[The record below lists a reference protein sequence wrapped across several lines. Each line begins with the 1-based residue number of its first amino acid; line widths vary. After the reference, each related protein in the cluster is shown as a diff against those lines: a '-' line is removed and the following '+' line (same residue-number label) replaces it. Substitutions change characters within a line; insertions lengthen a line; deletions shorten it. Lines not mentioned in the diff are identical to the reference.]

1 MTVQQGNGINPKWLG
16 IIAVLFGILLVA
28 NHGNELLKQ
37 SVLTPGSAAELFVP
51 ANCRADELEEEG
63 LSQQE
68 CELMVSNVQIALVSS
83 PQWFRPAMLWLSAL
97 GIFFGIFS
105 IVTGIA
111 FVGGRKMNLTMAKF
125 CFAALLTVDLCTFIA
140 VVNTGPL
147 LRAQDLWPTLL
158 WFFIHLTIFA
168 VVMSSSTPIEQENS

>member
-1 MTVQQGNGINPKWLG
+1 MTAQQGNGINSKWLG
-16 IIAVLFGILLVA
+16 IIAVLFGILLLA

-37 SVLTPGSAAELFVP
+37 FVLIPGSAAELFLP
-51 ANCRADELEEEG
+51 ADCRVDELEEEG

-105 IVTGIA
+105 IVIGIA

-147 LRAQDLWPTLL
+147 LRAQYLWPTLL

-168 VVMSSSTPIEQENS
+168 VVMSYSTPIEQENS

>member
-1 MTVQQGNGINPKWLG
+1 
-16 IIAVLFGILLVA
+16 
-28 NHGNELLKQ
+28 
-37 SVLTPGSAAELFVP
+37 
-51 ANCRADELEEEG
+51 
-63 LSQQE
+63 
-68 CELMVSNVQIALVSS
+68 MVSNVQIALVSS

-147 LRAQDLWPTLL
+147 LRAQYLWPTLL

-168 VVMSSSTPIEQENS
+168 VVMSYSTPIEQENS